1 MRREYTVTHEFV
13 ARICGLDRTQI
24 FHRGAVFFWDED
36 QDGAL
41 AVFEADHSLFEI
53 DRGTLSAN
61 SRTGPR
67 RKRDNL
73 NTETENLGTET
84 AIPDS

>member
-1 MRREYTVTHEFV
+1 MRSEYTVTREFV
-13 ARICGLDRTQI
+13 ARFCGLERTQI
-24 FHRGAVFFWDED
+24 FQRGAIFFWDAD
-36 QDGAL
+36 QTGAL
-41 AVFEADHSLFEI
+41 AVFEADQSLFEI

-73 NTETENLGTET
+73 NTET